1 MEREGQIQCK
11 TMSKQNINIADMSDL
26 NLVGRARKE
35 NKIISEAVT
44 NAIFN
49 ITRLIENIQNKNFIL
64 NLFQF
69 FSIFLA

>member
-1 MEREGQIQCK
+1 MEREGQIQRK

>member
-64 NLFQF
+64 NLLQF